1 MGEAKKPRASGARA
15 MKAAGRQLV
24 AVWLDANERQLIEV
38 AAREAGMPVATWVR
52 QQAYHAAQR
61 REAARRRR
69 DRL

>member
-1 MGEAKKPRASGARA
+1 MGKAKRQSGATA
-15 MKAAGRQLV
+15 MKAAGRSLV
-24 AVWLDANERQLIEV
+24 AVWLDAEERTLIEL

-69 DRL
+69 ER